1 VANWRY
7 LHFFDKNGK
16 NYNFDYDAAQDMWT
30 GTIYL
35 PQVSTL
41 LFEVGQL
48 FVLQEF
54 MDASTGT
61 RAFGYPH
68 GQGAGS
74 IGSTAT
80 PGTGGCGWLAQWET
94 NDPREIFLFTF
105 NREYVSGIQSA
116 LVREPDGPPLQV
128 YDEIE
133 YVLDS
138 DPNEVMATDGLIT
151 TSLITSAAL
160 QIDFAISSKD
170 ENTYKRTL
178 IIRDTCT
185 NTIVAELVVVGET
198 IGEDERLLT
207 MTQNLGYSV
216 LANDSLVFRD
226 TDVNELLPNWLEV
239 NTKRKEMMLEGQN
252 IYTFIGSYKGL
263 VNAIKFFGY
272 DNLQIKE
279 FWKNVDPTSPNFGKY
294 LQSNPISAF
303 DPTVVNF
310 NGDTITLP
318 NKKYRKTS
326 MFSLIYRI
334 NQIKPGEFDI
344 DDLPL
349 TEETSD
355 FTIEEVLIKLFG
367 LKRKLEKEF
376 LPLNAH
382 IKDITGEADF
392 FGLNELTNT
401 ISRNDKGVIV
411 AGIDADFRSVPGE
424 CIYLQ
429 DLRDIR
435 QLIDQSCTNSYAVP
449 GYVNVGY
456 FVNVDCSVDQNLVL
470 GPYSTGE
477 TIPPPPIGPD
487 PFGVLGAPV
496 DGNGFTIAQLSD
508 FYLAYFSQYAPNINT
523 LEHIPG
529 RSSNR
534 LPDRPGI
541 PVGAP
546 VVLENTSFGQL
557 TWDDINSNW
566 NELSGGGV
574 YYNIDFEPVDPQPGD
589 IFSLI
594 DPVTGTGA
602 TYTAALG
609 DTALTVRNSIF
620 SQILALKT
628 GFVQPWFIWDI
639 TAQSTTS
646 GPVIR
651 FYGETPNRL
660 IASVV
665 KANQAS
671 PAQFREEQL
680 PGPNL
685 YTWDSILRGNF
696 QEIEW
701 TVFKDETPESPE
713 FFYTIRG
720 PLVDLETLPLVL
732 PYIGLYSVEIKLFD
746 LYNNI
751 SSKVKPDFI
760 CVEPKEVEYSGWYQ
774 SRKLDYTWSS
784 EGQYKWK
791 DYGAF
796 WDLPIEPAVTWE
808 EETPSLYE
816 SLDMVNA
823 ILNNFGVGAT
833 PDFTLMNFQ
842 NSGAVSF
849 SGPYYWDNLDKG
861 DWNDTYHFWWDMT
874 CLSGDTPAFF
884 QFAEVVPNTYL
895 QIIDVNG
902 NVGRHFFG
910 LNPLTLRE
918 AVTQLNLST
927 EPIISKYIYNLVLN
941 VTEQQIYV
949 QAVARYTG
957 RYGDFQDVDMVDVN
971 GDRICASPFT
981 GVVTGSFGV
990 GGYVNPGYIQAGYFV
1005 PGIPSTGTG
1014 CESIIFR
1021 QGQHKSCNPTW
1032 NTVKFINDGKVL
1044 PRMTW
1049 AMFVYDKCQIAGKD
1063 RPKWRIRNIADPQG
1077 NDIYF
1082 ESKYLTYLFK
1092 DLGQYEIALEL
1103 TDSNGNRYSKSRNIL
1118 VIV

>member
-1 VANWRY
+1 M
-7 LHFFDKNGK
+7 HFFDKNGK
-16 NYNFDYDAAQDMWT
+16 NYNFDYNAAQDMWQ

-48 FVLQEF
+48 FILQEF
-54 MDASTGT
+54 FNANTGT
-61 RAFGYPH
+61 MVFGYPH
-68 GQGAGS
+68 GQGASS

-94 NDPREIFLFTF
+94 SDPREIFLFTF

-128 YDEIE
+128 FDEIE
-133 YVLDS
+133 YVLDN
-138 DPNEVMATDGLIT
+138 DPNEVMGTDGLIT
-151 TSLITSAAL
+151 TGLITSAAL

-185 NTIVAELVVVGET
+185 NTIVAELYVVGET

-239 NTKRKEMMLEGQN
+239 NTKRKEIMLEGHN
-252 IYTFIGSYKGL
+252 IYSFIGSYKGL

-272 DNLQIKE
+272 DNLKIKE
-279 FWKNVDPTSPNFGKY
+279 FWKNVDANSPNFGKY

-303 DPTVVNF
+303 DPAVVNF

-326 MFSLIYRI
+326 IFSLIYRI

-401 ISRNDKGVIV
+401 ISRNAKNVITT
-411 AGIDADFRSVPGE
+411 GIDADFRSVPGE
-424 CIYLQ
+424 CTYLQ

-435 QLIDQSCTNSYAVP
+435 QLIDPSCTTSYTIP
-449 GYVNVGY
+449 GYANVGY
-456 FVNVDCSVDQNLVL
+456 FVNVDCSIDQNLVL

-477 TIPPPPIGPD
+477 TPPPPPIGPD

-496 DGNGFTIAQLSD
+496 DGNNFTVAQLAD

-546 VVLENTSFGQL
+546 IVLENTSFGQL
-557 TWDDINSNW
+557 TWNDINSNW
-566 NELSGGGV
+566 NELSAGGV

-589 IFSLI
+589 TFSLI

-602 TYTAALG
+602 TYTAILG
-609 DTALTVRNSIF
+609 DTALIVRNSIF
-620 SQILALKT
+620 SQILALKI
-628 GFVQPWFIWDI
+628 GFLQPWFIWDI
-639 TAQSTTS
+639 TAQSTPS

-660 IASVV
+660 VANVV
-665 KANQAS
+665 RANQFS
-671 PAQFREEQL
+671 LAQFREEQL

-701 TVFKDETPESPE
+701 TIFKDETPESPE

-720 PLVDLETLPLVL
+720 PLVDLDTLPLVL
-732 PYIGLYSVEIKLFD
+732 PFIGLYSVEIKLFD

-751 SSKVKPDFI
+751 SSKVKLDYI

-774 SRKLDYTWSS
+774 SRKLDYSWSS
-784 EGQYKWK
+784 EGQYKWQ

-796 WDLPIEPAVTWE
+796 WDLPIEPSVTWE

-842 NSGAVSF
+842 DSGAISF
-849 SGPYYWDNLDKG
+849 GGPYYWDNLDRG

-895 QIIDVNG
+895 QVIDMNG

-941 VTEQQIYV
+941 VAEQQIYV

-957 RYGDFQDVDMVDVN
+957 RYGDFQGVDMVDVN
-971 GDRICASPFT
+971 GDRICASLFT
-981 GVVTGSFGV
+981 GATGSFVG
-990 GGYVNPGYIQAGYFV
+990 GGYVDPGYVQSGYFV
-1005 PGIPSTGTG
+1005 SGDPSTGATGTG
-1014 CESIIFR
+1014 CDSIIFR

-1063 RPKWRIRNIADPQG
+1063 RPRWRIRNIADPRG

-1092 DLGQYEIALEL
+1092 DLGQYEITLEL
-1103 TDSNGNRYSKSRNIL
+1103 TDSNGNRYSKPRNIL

>member
-1 VANWRY
+1 MTNWKY

-16 NYNFDYDAAQDMWT
+16 NYNFDYDAGQDMWT

-48 FVLQEF
+48 FILQEF
-54 MDASTGT
+54 IDANTGAT
-61 RAFGYPH
+61 AYGYPH
-68 GQGAGS
+68 GQGTGS
-74 IGSTAT
+74 IGSTST
-80 PGTGGCGWLAQWET
+80 PGTGGCGWVAQWET
-94 NDPREIFLFTF
+94 TDPTEIFLFTF
-105 NREYVSGIQSA
+105 NRDYVSGTQSA
-116 LVREPDGPPLQV
+116 LVREPDGPPLEI

-138 DPNEVMATDGLIT
+138 DPNETMDTDGLIT
-151 TSLITSAAL
+151 TGLITSAAL
-160 QIDFAISSKD
+160 QVDFAISSPNED
-170 ENTYKRTL
+170 TYKRTL
-178 IIRDTCT
+178 LIRDTCT

-198 IGEDERLLT
+198 IGEDERLAV

-226 TDVNELLPNWLEV
+226 TDVNELLPDWTQV
-239 NTKRKEMMLEGQN
+239 NIKRKEMMLEGHN
-252 IYTFIGSYKGL
+252 IYSFIGSYKGL

-279 FWKNVDPTSPNFGKY
+279 FWKNVDATSPNFGKY
-294 LQSNPISAF
+294 IQSNPVSAF

-334 NQIKPGEFDI
+334 NQIKPDQFDI

-355 FTIEEVLIKLFG
+355 FTLEEVLIKLFG

-401 ISRNDKGVIV
+401 ISRNNKNVITT
-411 AGIDADFRSVPGE
+411 GIDADFRSVPGE

-435 QLIDQSCTNSYAVP
+435 QLIEDETGLPGRNMAIGPYPQSGYVSP
-449 GYVNVGY
+449 GYVSPGY
-456 FVNVDCSVDQNLVL
+456 FVGSGSQ
-470 GPYSTGE
+470 
-477 TIPPPPIGPD
+477 IPLPPIGPD
-487 PFGVLGAPV
+487 PFGVLGDII
-496 DGNGFTIAQLSD
+496 DGNDFTIAQLAD
-508 FYLAYFSQYAPNINT
+508 LYLAYFSQFAPGINT

-534 LPDRPGI
+534 LPDQPGV

-546 VVLENTSFGQL
+546 VLLENASFGQL
-557 TWDDINSNW
+557 TWNDINSNW

-574 YYNIDFEPVDPQPGD
+574 YYNIDFEPVDPGVGD
-589 IFSLI
+589 VFSLI
-594 DPVTGTGA
+594 DPVTNTGA
-602 TYTAALG
+602 TYIAVPG

-620 SQILALKT
+620 AQIQALRT

-639 TAQSTTS
+639 TAQSTLS

-660 IASVV
+660 VASVS
-665 KANQAS
+665 KADPNSQ
-671 PAQFREEQL
+671 AQFREEQL

-701 TVFKDETPESPE
+701 TVFKEEGPESPE
-713 FFYTIRG
+713 FFYTISG
-720 PLVDLETLPLVL
+720 PITDLEQLPLVL
-732 PYIGLYSVEIKLFD
+732 PYIGKYSVEIKLFD

-751 SSKVKPDFI
+751 SSKVKQDYI
-760 CVEPKEVEYSGWYQ
+760 CVEPKEVEFSGWYQ
-774 SRKLDYTWSS
+774 ARKLDYTWSS
-784 EGQYKWK
+784 EGAYKWN
-791 DYGAF
+791 DYGSS
-796 WDLPIEPAVTWE
+796 WDLPIEPSVTWD

-816 SLDMVNA
+816 SLDIVNA

-842 NSGAVSF
+842 DSGAISF
-849 SGPYYWDNLDKG
+849 GGPYYWDNLDRG
-861 DWNDTYHFWWDMT
+861 DWDDTYHLWWDMT

-895 QIIDVNG
+895 EIIDLQG

-910 LNPLTLRE
+910 LSPLTLRE
-918 AVTQLNLST
+918 AVTQLNLSR
-927 EPIISKYIYNLVLN
+927 EPVISKYIYNLVLN
-941 VTEQQIYV
+941 AVDQQIYV

-957 RYGDFQDVDMVDVN
+957 FYGDFREVDMVDVDGN
-971 GDRICASPFT
+971 RICASPST
-981 GVVTGSFGV
+981 GVTGATG
-990 GGYVNPGYIQAGYFV
+990 
-1005 PGIPSTGTG
+1005 STGTG

-1032 NTVKFINDGKVL
+1032 NSIKFINDGKVL
-1044 PRMTW
+1044 PRMSW

-1063 RPKWRIRNIADPQG
+1063 RPRWRIRNVADPRG

-1092 DLGQYEIALEL
+1092 DLGQYEISLEL
-1103 TDSNGNRYSKSRNIL
+1103 EDSNGNRYSKSRNML
-1118 VIV
+1118 VIM

>member
-1 VANWRY
+1 MANWRY
-7 LHFFDKNGK
+7 LQFFDKNGK
-16 NYNFDYDAAQDMWT
+16 NYNFDYDADQDTWT

-48 FVLQEF
+48 FILQEF
-54 MDASTGT
+54 IDANTST

-68 GQGAGS
+68 GLASGVG
-74 IGSTAT
+74 GSTAT
-80 PGTGGCGWLAQWET
+80 PGTGGCGWLAEWQT
-94 NDPREIFLFTF
+94 TDPTEIFLFTF
-105 NREYVSGIQSA
+105 NREYVSGIQSS
-116 LVREPDGPPLQV
+116 LIREPDGPPIEI

-133 YVLDS
+133 YLLDS
-138 DPNEVMATDGLIT
+138 DPNEVVGTDGLIT
-151 TSLITSAAL
+151 TDLITSAAL
-160 QIDFAISSKD
+160 QVDFAINSKE

-185 NTIVAELVVVGET
+185 NTIVAKFLVVGET
-198 IGEDERLLT
+198 IGEDERLKV
-207 MTQNLGYSV
+207 MTQNMGYGV

-226 TDVNELLPNWLEV
+226 TDVNELLPDWLEV

-279 FWKNVDPTSPNFGKY
+279 FWKNVDKTSPNFGKY
-294 LQSNPISAF
+294 VQSNPISAF
-303 DPTVVNF
+303 DPAVVNW

-334 NQIKPGEFDI
+334 NQIKPDQFDI

-355 FTIEEVLIKLFG
+355 FTLEEVLIKLFG

-382 IKDITGEADF
+382 IKDIVGEADF

-401 ISRNDKGVIV
+401 ISRNDKNVIRV
-411 AGIDADFRSVPGE
+411 GIDADFRSVPGE

-429 DLRDIR
+429 DLRSLAKLLTPCAR
-435 QLIDQSCTNSYAVP
+435 VGFSLVGNSYICPIP
-449 GYVNVGY
+449 GYPG
-456 FVNVDCSVDQNLVL
+456 QNLVL
-470 GPYSTGE
+470 GPYNTGE
-477 TIPPPPIGPD
+477 TVPLPPVGPD
-487 PFGVLGAPV
+487 PYGQLGVPV
-496 DGNGFTIAQLSD
+496 DGDGWTIAQLAD
-508 FYLAYFSQYAPNINT
+508 FYLAYFSRYAPNINT

-534 LPDRPGI
+534 LPDQPDI

-546 VVLENTSFGQL
+546 MLLENTSFGQL

-566 NELSGGGV
+566 IDLEAGGV
-574 YYNIDFEPVDPQPGD
+574 YYNIDFEPVDPVEGD
-589 IFSLI
+589 IFTLT
-594 DPVTGTGA
+594 DPVTGTFVS
-602 TYTAALG
+602 YTAAAG
-609 DTALTVRNSIF
+609 NNATTVRN
-620 SQILALKT
+620 ALFAQAQALRT
-628 GFVQPWFIWDI
+628 SLIDPWLIWDI
-639 TAQSTTS
+639 SAETTPS
-646 GPVIR
+646 GPTIR
-651 FYGETPNRL
+651 FYGESPNRL
-660 IASVV
+660 VATVDRFQPYS
-665 KANQAS
+665 N
-671 PAQFREEQL
+671 AQFREEQL

-685 YTWDSILRGNF
+685 YTWESILRGNF

-701 TVFKDETPESPE
+701 TIFKEADNQSPE
-713 FFYTIRG
+713 FYYNIRG
-720 PLVDLETLPLVL
+720 PLVDLDQLPLVL
-732 PYIGLYSVEIKLFD
+732 PYVGNYTVEIKLFD

-751 SSKVKPDFI
+751 SSKVKQDYI
-760 CVEPKEVEYSGWYQ
+760 CVEPKEVEFSGWYQ
-774 SRKLDYTWSS
+774 ARKLDYTWSS
-784 EGQYKWK
+784 EGNYKWK

-796 WDLPIEPAVTWE
+796 WDLPIEPSTTWE

-816 SLDMVNA
+816 SLDIVNA

-833 PDFTLMNFQ
+833 PDFSLMNFQ
-842 NSGAVSF
+842 DSGAVSF
-849 SGPYYWDNLDKG
+849 SGPYYWDNLDRG
-861 DWNDTYHFWWDMT
+861 DWDDTYHLWWDMT

-895 QIIDVNG
+895 QIVDANG
-902 NVGRHFFG
+902 QVGRHFFG
-910 LNPLTLRE
+910 LDPLTLRD
-918 AVTQLNLST
+918 AVSQLNLST

-941 VTEQQIYV
+941 AAEQQIYV
-949 QAVARYTG
+949 QAVARYSG
-957 RYGDFQDVDMVDVN
+957 HYGDFQDVDIVDVDGN
-971 GDRICASPFT
+971 RICAGPIT
-981 GVVTGSFGV
+981 GATGSTGE
-990 GGYVNPGYIQAGYFV
+990 PI
-1005 PGIPSTGTG
+1005 TGTG

-1021 QGQHKSCNPTW
+1021 QGQHRSCNPTW
-1032 NTVKFINDGKVL
+1032 NTAKFINDGKVL

-1049 AMFVYDKCQIAGKD
+1049 SMFVYDKCQIAGKD
-1063 RPKWRIRNIADPQG
+1063 KPRWRITNIDDP
-1077 NDIYF
+1077 NASDIYF

-1092 DLGQYEIALEL
+1092 DLGRYEIALEL
-1103 TDSNGNRYSKSRNIL
+1103 EDSNGNKYSKSRNML